1 MESNKDK
8 ELRVLMGMD
17 AYLPDVDGVI
27 QCMHNYC
34 TNLNGKCELLAM
46 APKHKK
52 SDDSKCGYKILRC
65 KSIYI
70 PFVRN
75 FYCVPNWDRKFKKLI
90 KEKEFD
96 IVHVHSP
103 FNMAKFALKTAK
115 KKGIPCVATF
125 HTNFRPIFRKVF
137 GLKCVAE
144 MVVKHIGRRY
154 NKFDKIFVCSEK
166 VAEQA
171 RSFGYKGEIV
181 YLPYGT
187 ELNKAIQQ
195 EIHSNIRKA
204 NEVFKLK
211 EDELVFLFV
220 GRIMKLKR
228 IEFTL
233 DALKIVKN
241 NDIKFKFYIV
251 GKGAD
256 LESTQK
262 YAQKLGFTDDE
273 VIFTGFLE
281 REKFPLINSRANL
294 LLFPSLYDNFGLVKV
309 EASAYDTAGVFVK
322 DSCAGCEIVD
332 GENGFLCEN
341 NVQNYAET
349 IMRAVSD
356 RKKLEDVG
364 KNAGQTLYINWA
376 TCTDILLKTYN
387 EIIKEYKTKNTNTT
401 SKKKH
406 KQKKIR
412 NY

>member
-1 MESNKDK
+1 MDENENKN
-8 ELRVLMGMD
+8 LRVLMGMD

-34 TNLNGKCELLAM
+34 MNLYNRCDLTAL

-52 SDDSKCGYKILRC
+52 ADDSKYPYKIVRC
-65 KSIYI
+65 RSIYV
-70 PFVRN
+70 PFIRDY
-75 FYCVPNWDRKFKKLI
+75 YCVPNFDRKFKKNVRNQ
-90 KEKEFD
+90 EFD

-115 KKGIPCVATF
+115 KKNIPCVATF

-137 GLKCVAE
+137 KIKWLAE
-144 MVVKHIGRRY
+144 MVVKHLGRRY
-154 NKFDKIFVCSEK
+154 NKFDKIFVCSDK

-171 RSFGYKGEIV
+171 RSFGYKGDII

-187 ELNKAIQQ
+187 ELKKATRE
-195 EIHSNIRKA
+195 EIEANTAKA
-204 NEVFKLK
+204 NEVFNLDK
-211 EDELVFLFV
+211 DELVFLYV
-220 GRIMKLKR
+220 GRVMKLKR

-233 DALKIVKN
+233 DALKILK
-241 NDIKFKFYIV
+241 DKGIKFKFYIV

-256 LESTQK
+256 LESTKK
-262 YAQKLGFTDDE
+262 YAHKLGFTDDE

-309 EASAYDTAGVFVK
+309 EASTYDTAGVFVK

-332 GENGFLCEN
+332 GENGFLCED

-349 IMRAVSD
+349 IMRAIED
-356 RKKLEDVG
+356 REKLNQIG
-364 KNAGQTLYINWA
+364 INAGQTLYINWEQ
-376 TCTDILLKTYN
+376 CTDKLVEAYKQ
-387 EIIKEYKTKNTNTT
+387 IIEEYK
-401 SKKKH
+401 SKKDK
-406 KQKKIR
+406 
-412 NY
+412 N